1 MEVNPTVEN
10 ALDNILASTEDNGA
24 IESVHVAPI
33 GEFYGSDL
41 SGNAVKENVTVEALE
56 EIASKAN
63 EGDEILCDVDHNAS
77 KIEQRD
83 TQAAGWFSKF
93 IVDPIKGLFAKLKLT
108 KSGAELIKNREYR
121 YVSPVFVLGK
131 DNKPIELKA
140 ISLTN
145 APAFKGAI
153 NPILNSEPIDF
164 EDLMLKEIDMTKE
177 DLKKMVDEAIDA
189 KLAKNA
195 ESLDEENEGEP
206 STKSESES
214 EVQNEPDEAKN
225 ECGETKTEEAKN
237 ETVVAKEANGEK
249 EVIKIETLNSAPL
262 SNVQVDNEEWK
273 NLHGEEF
280 FKWLAAHPEVK

>member
-10 ALDNILASTEDNGA
+10 ALDSILADTEDNGA

-41 SGNAVKENVTVEALE
+41 SGNAVKENMTVEALE

-93 IVDPIKGLFAKLKLT
+93 VVDPIKGLFAKLKLT

-153 NPILNSEPIDF
+153 NPILNSEPVDF

-177 DLKKMVDEAIDA
+177 DLKKMIDEAIDA

-195 ESLDEENEGEP
+195 ESPDEENEGEP
-206 STKSESES
+206 STKSESDFKSES

-225 ECGETKTEEAKN
+225 ECGETKTEEA
-237 ETVVAKEANGEK
+237 NGEE
-249 EVIKIETLNSAPL
+249 EVIKIETLNSAPA
-262 SNVQVDNEEWK
+262 NVQVDNEEWK

-280 FKWLAAHPEVK
+280 FKYLAAHPEVK